1 MHADHVNFAGPCME
15 STSFSMNTEAL
26 AAEDMMGEAFD
37 KHAGSSDRRL
47 DGQRSKL
54 IVMMC
59 NDTARYVGP
68 QRRRRCRTHSVY
80 DIRYTFTE
88 VDE

>member
-1 MHADHVNFAGPCME
+1 ME

-47 DGQRSKL
+47 DGQISKL

-59 NDTARYVGP
+59 NDTAR
-68 QRRRRCRTHSVY
+68 
-80 DIRYTFTE
+80 
-88 VDE
+88 

>member
-47 DGQRSKL
+47 DGQISKL
-54 IVMMC
+54 IVGQ
-59 NDTARYVGP
+59 VGP

>member
-1 MHADHVNFAGPCME
+1 MPCMRVRCISRAMHADHVNFAGPCME

-47 DGQRSKL
+47 DGQISKL

-59 NDTARYVGP
+59 NDTAR
-68 QRRRRCRTHSVY
+68 
-80 DIRYTFTE
+80 
-88 VDE
+88 